1 LYGKDAENGGRAPHS
16 AVKFSSGT
24 SVLRRNHAVTNVI
37 DERAFL
43 LRHPGSPRYYRP
55 DAICLRAGGG
65 VWNE

>member
-1 LYGKDAENGGRAPHS
+1 M
-16 AVKFSSGT
+16 KFSSGT